1 MSNSGNSERL
11 QDLKNLV
18 SAASDAQDLTLSKAE
33 SICSRRIVD
42 KGYGTVWLHVKV
54 RSVWQVVDQV
64 STAKAWTTS
73 DESGNSPV
81 KVDEIT
87 ISELKPFW
95 SSLQLECH
103 GTEEKSRKNVSE
115 VETEEHFFGTPAV
128 RPKKA
133 IATGKCYGPS
143 VGSIK
148 GEADPFN

>member
-42 KGYGTVWLHVKV
+42 KRYGTVWLHVKV

-87 ISELKPFW
+87 IK
-95 SSLQLECH
+95 LECH

-115 VETEEHFFGTPAV
+115 VETEEHFFLTPAV